1 MEEKEDKIKKSNA
14 YVQIMTGQR
23 KLSAIDHF
31 DGCMQWDITIF
42 VSEDIKEKH
51 NVLQKGISPNSK
63 ILQQSCTQ
71 GLVDNCW
78 TM

>member
-31 DGCMQWDITIF
+31 DGCMQW
-42 VSEDIKEKH
+42 
-51 NVLQKGISPNSK
+51 
-63 ILQQSCTQ
+63 
-71 GLVDNCW
+71 
-78 TM
+78 